1 LKRIL
6 LVALSTAA
14 LAGCASRGADSADT
28 GITESF
34 TVATN
39 YQAAYRRAADYFRV
53 CYVDHPHRY
62 NVRYVSNNGIDQKGT
77 TADARLAPA
86 HEPTKTLIRFTARP
100 SADNREEAQ
109 ATLRVLGEG
118 RWNKAELAAAK
129 QSIQT
134 ATPACLSED

>member
-6 LVALSTAA
+6 LVALSTVV

-28 GITESF
+28 GISESF
-34 TVATN
+34 SVSTN

-53 CYVDHPHRY
+53 CYVEHPHRY
-62 NVRYVSNNGIDQKGT
+62 NARYVTNNGIDEKGT

-86 HEPTKTLIRFTARP
+86 NEPTKTLIWFTARP
-100 SADNREEAQ
+100 STDYREESE
-109 ATLRVLGEG
+109 ATLRVLGVG
-118 RWNKAELAAAK
+118 RWNKADLAVAK

-134 ATPACLSED
+134 ATPDCSTVD